1 MSIPSQPHGALDPGP
16 QTPNDAL
23 AHLRLRHAP
32 QASEPLR
39 GVLLLL
45 AALFLF
51 AGMDTAT
58 KVLTAH
64 FEAPLVVA
72 MRYLVHALLMFL
84 LLAPTHGRQL
94 VRTQR
99 TGLVL
104 VRAASLAVAS
114 LLVGLALRRMPV
126 AETTSIVFLAP
137 LLVVLLARPVLGERI
152 GRLGWL
158 TAVTGFLGVLL
169 IVRPASGL
177 DAVGVLCALG
187 AAGATVVYFLLS
199 RILVRTE
206 QTLGLLFYAALVG
219 AVGFGLYLPWS
230 WGGPAPSRLEL
241 TLFLFVG
248 SAAGLGH
255 FLLTAAYR
263 HAPASLLAPMNYLQL
278 LWAGLLGW
286 LVFDHVPDR
295 LSLLGMG
302 VVAIS
307 GVTVALK
314 SRRPNARNLSR
325 SAMPAFQPLTSTPV
339 SAGKR
344 P

>member
-1 MSIPSQPHGALDPGP
+1 MPTPTSNPASHPEHGD
-16 QTPNDAL
+16 
-23 AHLRLRHAP
+23 
-32 QASEPLR
+32 PLR

-51 AGMDTAT
+51 AGMDTTT

-64 FEAPLVVA
+64 YEAPRVVA
-72 MRYLVHALLMFL
+72 MRYILHGLLMVL
-84 LLAPTHGRQL
+84 LLAPTQGRRL
-94 VRTQR
+94 VQTQR

-104 VRAASLAVAS
+104 VRAASLAIAS
-114 LLVGLALRRMPV
+114 LLVGLALQRMPV

-152 GRLGWL
+152 GLLGWL
-158 TAVTGFLGVLL
+158 AAVTGFLGVLL

-177 DAVGVLCALG
+177 DTVGVFCALG

-199 RILVRTE
+199 RVLVRTE
-206 QTLGLLFYAALVG
+206 QTLSLLFYAALVG
-219 AVGFGLYLPWS
+219 AVGFGLELPWS

-241 TLFLFVG
+241 ILFLFVG

-255 FLLTAAYR
+255 FLMTAAYR
-263 HAPASLLAPMNYLQL
+263 HAPASLLAPMNNLQL

-286 LVFDHVPDR
+286 LVFAHVPDH

-302 VVAIS
+302 VVAAS
-307 GVTVALK
+307 GAMSALAPRW
-314 SRRPNARNLSR
+314 SDARFLSR
-325 SAMPAFQPLTSTPV
+325 WPRPAMPAFQPLTSTPV
-339 SAGKR
+339 SLEK
-344 P
+344 